1 MGIPL
6 LRLHRAAETGAQAAG
21 HVGLQGDLARHSGGK
36 ALGRGNTHHGIGP
49 ADIDLAHPWQDSIE
63 QVGDKTMV
71 AEAAV
76 VRGRAH
82 VIAQSE
88 KIISQQCQLLLAR
101 GSKQDRVEFRQPGV
115 LKQPLAEKIEG
126 RDSHAASDQADRILA
141 LQAKSPAQRAKEI
154 HLPAG
159 LHPGKTAGSPSH
171 HLEQQLQ
178 VTAGCDLVDGEGP
191 PQERI
196 EQLTHADHDKLAGMG
211 GSRDQG
217 GMQGETEDPGRELLP
232 VENLCFFL
240 ELGHGKVYKKIR
252 LYGLIS
258 RSKDYLSPEMSL
270 QHLLLFA
277 SFLLGAVI
285 GSFLN
290 VVIFRLPDPAS
301 SIAFPPSHCPRCST
315 PIRWYDNIPMLS
327 YLLLRGRCRACR
339 QPISPRYPLV
349 ELCMACLSMALY
361 ARFGPG
367 LAFVCYFPF
376 LAALLAI
383 IFIDIDHQIIPD
395 VISLPG
401 IVLGFAGSFFN
412 PLVSWQQSALGILI
426 GGGLLYT
433 IALAYMLLTRREGMG
448 GGDIKLLAM
457 IGAFLGWQSLLYVIF
472 ASSLVGSVVG
482 IAVMRIQGKGSRTRI
497 PFGPFLALAAMSYLF
512 FQQDIMALWQA
523 YLAGV
528 GRG

>member
-1 MGIPL
+1 MGIAVR
-6 LRLHRAAETGAQAAG
+6 RLHRATEAGTQATG
-21 HVGLQGDLARHSGGK
+21 HVGLQGDLALDAGGK
-36 ALGRGNTHHGIGP
+36 ALGRGNTHHGIG
-49 ADIDLAHPWQDSIE
+49 ATDIDPAHPGQDLVE
-63 QVGDKTMV
+63 QVGDKTVV
-71 AEAAV
+71 AKGAV

-82 VIAQSE
+82 VIAE
-88 KIISQQCQLLLAR
+88 AEEVIGQQGQFLLAR
-101 GSKQDRVEFRQPGV
+101 GAKKDRVEFRQPGV
-115 LKQPLAEKIEG
+115 LKEPLAEKVK
-126 RDSHAASDQADRILA
+126 RRNAHAAADQADRVLP
-141 LQAKSPAQRAKEI
+141 LQPEAPAKGPQQVDPAAGPETGKATCS
-154 HLPAG
+154 LP
-159 LHPGKTAGSPSH
+159 H
-171 HLEQQLQ
+171 HLEQELQ
-178 VTAGCDLVDGEGP
+178 VTAGRDLVNGKGP
-191 PQERI
+191 AQKGIVGIVR
-196 EQLTHADHDKLAGMG
+196 ADHDKLARMG
-211 GSRDQG
+211 AAGNQG
-217 GMQGETEDPGRELLP
+217 RVQGEAEDPGRQFLP

-472 ASSLVGSVVG
+472 ASSLIGSVVG